1 MPRAVTAKVC
11 CFTLVQN
18 RLRLTK
24 WQLIHSVETEE
35 KLSRHNKMIRRRIEE
50 SILQTAANDDL
61 EIDKE
66 ELKRQVFLEESS
78 KKVRISIHECGI
90 DNGLT
95 IHRES

>member
-1 MPRAVTAKVC
+1 
-11 CFTLVQN
+11 
-18 RLRLTK
+18 
-24 WQLIHSVETEE
+24 
-35 KLSRHNKMIRRRIEE
+35 MIRRRIEE